1 MLLKCKEVSEAY
13 SSWKASVFSLG
24 FKNHVDDQFSIIW
37 FCVFSVYMYVPAT
50 TQSDLCMCCTAGH
63 IQFFLGS
70 DSGCWSYGYDRVSR
84 EVSSPTVLWIE
95 FRSDD
100 VTKNAFAEIVVFIQ
114 LFRTICLKKLSLT
127 KHWLFSA
134 LSSWDM
140 GVWSSHCSIVNSL
153 I

>member
-100 VTKNAFAEIVVFIQ
+100 VTKIILLKLWDLFNCSEQPIWVKFTHKTFA
-114 LFRTICLKKLSLT
+114 L
-127 KHWLFSA
+127 
-134 LSSWDM
+134 
-140 GVWSSHCSIVNSL
+140 
-153 I
+153 